1 MRGRRQA
8 RLQSPGFP
16 RPSSGLSAPYFHVR
30 FQGPQSAGQWTA
42 LSASPS
48 AIAPTSTPTSML
60 TWPPYASKAVRPS
73 ILICP
78 SMASVSSGFLA
89 ATILSLLASATYAQL
104 SPAFY
109 DRTCP
114 NLQTIVGS
122 VMAQVV
128 RQEPRMGA
136 SIVRLFFHDC
146 FVNVRIS
153 LFLSFLSLYSSFFFF
168 FLLVSP
174 VKFAPAIRTA
184 APDSPLEL
192 MLRSSRNPIHRPKGG
207 CRIDEVSNGGRVVGL
222 SLSFTCLSH

>member
-8 RLQSPGFP
+8 RMQSPGFP

-109 DRTCP
+109 ARTCP

-146 FVNVRIS
+146 FTKGCDASVLLDDTPTMIGEKNAAGNANS
-153 LFLSFLSLYSSFFFF
+153 LRGYQVIDAIKSRVEAACRSTVSCADILALASRDAVT
-168 FLLVSP
+168 LVGAATSC
-174 VKFAPAIRTA
+174 FAA
-184 APDSPLEL
+184 
-192 MLRSSRNPIHRPKGG
+192 
-207 CRIDEVSNGGRVVGL
+207 
-222 SLSFTCLSH
+222 